1 MVLEEENAKLTVAAV
16 SQLTFGGKGWGWEK
30 TWKMACPEFVQ
41 RDIGRIVRI
50 SK

>member
-30 TWKMACPEFVQ
+30 
-41 RDIGRIVRI
+41 RHGRWHAPSLCREIL
-50 SK
+50 